1 MKIEITTSVKAVSVV
16 NSILSEGIYS
26 LRKKPEVRAS
36 FKMTE
41 KDLDLAE
48 KLRVRLIKG
57 LLKQA
62 VKKVDEEYKRKKRK
76 RQTSTCQQ
84 RRNKKNEEG

>member
-48 KLRVRLIKG
+48 
-57 LLKQA
+57 
-62 VKKVDEEYKRKKRK
+62 
-76 RQTSTCQQ
+76 RQTSTCQ
-84 RRNKKNEEG
+84 

>member
-1 MKIEITTSVKAVSVV
+1 MKIEITTSVKAVSVL

-26 LRKKPEVRAS
+26 LRKKTEVRAS

-48 KLRVRLIKG
+48 GLRVRLIKG

-62 VKKVDEEYKRKKRK
+62 VKKSDEEYKRKKRK

>member
-1 MKIEITTSVKAVSVV
+1 MKIEITTSVKAVSVL

-26 LRKKPEVRAS
+26 LRKKTEVRAS

-48 KLRVRLIKG
+48 GLRVRLMKG

-62 VKKVDEEYKRKKRK
+62 MKKADEEYKRKKRK

>member
-1 MKIEITTSVKAVSVV
+1 MKIEIITSVKAACVV

-26 LRKKPEVRAS
+26 LRKKSEVRAS

-48 KLRVRLIKG
+48 GLRVRLMKG

-62 VKKVDEEYKRKKRK
+62 MKKADEEYKRKERK

>member
-1 MKIEITTSVKAVSVV
+1 MKIEIITSVKAVSVV

-26 LRKKPEVRAS
+26 LRKKPEVRVS

-48 KLRVRLIKG
+48 GLRVRLIKG

-62 VKKVDEEYKRKKRK
+62 VKKADEEYKRKERKKRK
-76 RQTSTCQQ
+76 RQTSTCQ
-84 RRNKKNEEG
+84 

>member
-1 MKIEITTSVKAVSVV
+1 MKIEITTSVKAACVV

-26 LRKKPEVRAS
+26 LRKNPETRAL

-48 KLRVRLIKG
+48 KFRVRLMKG
-57 LLKQA
+57 LLKQVQPA
-62 VKKVDEEYKRKKRK
+62 RL
-76 RQTSTCQQ
+76 
-84 RRNKKNEEG
+84 